1 MIEKFLLNS
10 KFISDI
16 VQLTPP
22 PPAPAPH
29 RNTSLGIEA
38 PPPDIQA
45 ALKDIRTTLQRTK
58 TLPPQPPQ
66 VAEKVQETHL
76 KSPQTT
82 SPIWVPR
89 QIDNVGSLE
98 SIEKSMK
105 NVSGDEDEADTD
117 LETDRLLGHQRL
129 DDMGFY
135 DDKNWC
141 DRKPRSLMPPSMS
154 KVSPT
159 MPSQS
164 KSNGNSML
172 RQGLNS
178 LLPTTP
184 EIAIPS
190 MKNSTTLVDIV
201 GNRGPLSSPEHED
214 NSSVAQN
221 NVQHSSPPNMTDSP
235 CGSNSSNMAGD
246 KKKTKSKEGKNLSC
260 IFVLFCLYYYLK
272 GILIYPVN

>member
-1 MIEKFLLNS
+1 MIDIILYI
-10 KFISDI
+10 ISDI
-16 VQLTPP
+16 IQLTPP

-29 RNTSLGIEA
+29 RNTSLGIET
-38 PPPDIQA
+38 PSPDIQA

-58 TLPPQPPQ
+58 TLPPQSPQ
-66 VAEKVQETHL
+66 VIEKVPIQESVN

-98 SIEKSMK
+98 SIEHQPNK
-105 NVSGDEDEADTD
+105 NLSGDEDEADTD

-141 DRKPRSLMPPSMS
+141 DRKPRSLLSSSMA

-159 MPSQS
+159 MQPQS
-164 KSNGNSML
+164 KNNGNASML

-178 LLPTTP
+178 ILPTTP
-184 EIAIPS
+184 ENS
-190 MKNSTTLVDIV
+190 MMPPLKNQNTLVDI
-201 GNRGPLSSPEHED
+201 GGIRGSMSSPERD
-214 NSSVAQN
+214 VLGGQQN
-221 NVQHSSPPNMTDSP
+221 TVQHHSPPPNIIDSP
-235 CGSNSSNMAGD
+235 TGSTSSNIAGD
-246 KKKTKSKEGKNLSC
+246 KKKNKSKEG
-260 IFVLFCLYYYLK
+260 
-272 GILIYPVN
+272 